1 MEPTQKARY
10 IAIADL
16 ALERADKWTKEYDK
30 TKHGYCYYPYL
41 INKLNEEWKH
51 DNTVIT
57 AEDYDYII
65 NNTYNLYNEEI
76 WGWWKSFRV
85 WGGLPSVGF

>member
-1 MEPTQKARY
+1 MESTQKARY

-30 TKHGYCYYPYL
+30 TKNGYCYYPYL
-41 INKLNEEWKH
+41 IKKLNEEWKH
-51 DNTVIT
+51 DDTVIT

-65 NNTYNLYNEEI
+65 NNAYNLYYGES
-76 WGWWKSFRV
+76 WGWWKSCCV
-85 WGGLPSVGF
+85 WGGLPTIGF